1 MPYDYASETRQYLT
15 TAFNIIEPVS
25 EKYIQ
30 QPGVHLIYRN
40 QSIMHTH
47 QRIRKT
53 CLAFWLE
60 NYMTCIKIV
69 SEKSRILLTYVIW
82 EDNLRKGYLCRAGG
96 CSSIVAFDR
105 ICLRAR
111 RGCCSAAA
119 RSFAVG
125 FS

>member
-1 MPYDYASETRQYLT
+1 MFDNLVRAS
-15 TAFNIIEPVS
+15 
-25 EKYIQ
+25 
-30 QPGVHLIYRN
+30 
-40 QSIMHTH
+40 SIVINHARPMAPLHPH
-47 QRIRKT
+47 PKK
-53 CLAFWLE
+53 CLAFLAG
-60 NYMTCIKIV
+60 NLHDLHRSCQR
-69 SEKSRILLTYVIW
+69 SRALLTYVISG
-82 EDNLRKGYLCRAGG
+82 DNLRKGYLCRAGG